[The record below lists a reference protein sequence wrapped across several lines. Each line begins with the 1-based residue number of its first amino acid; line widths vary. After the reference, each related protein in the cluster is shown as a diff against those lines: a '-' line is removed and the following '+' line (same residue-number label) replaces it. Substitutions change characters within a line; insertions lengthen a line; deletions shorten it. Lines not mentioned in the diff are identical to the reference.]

1 MVVHRHESKLS
12 SWILSSYKAKTLR
25 CCGRVVN
32 PDSKFPCFGGTGRS
46 RTILLGKEDKTP
58 SDPQLCHFSEGRLA
72 THGECARNYLMANLS
87 EDSTQN
93 HAVPSK
99 RENVH

>member
-1 MVVHRHESKLS
+1 MV
-12 SWILSSYKAKTLR
+12 
-25 CCGRVVN
+25 GVVN

-46 RTILLGKEDKTP
+46 ITILLGKEDKTP
-58 SDPQLCHFSEGRLA
+58 SDPQLHHLSEGRLA
-72 THGECARNYLMANLS
+72 TRGECARNCLMANLP